1 MPRLVRCFLNYR
13 NTVTSS
19 SGPGYGAQVPGHH
32 QEQLMQTLIVKNTPM
47 LIVLKIERPPCTLT
61 LPALDAWD
69 GSGLFDIGQQTTAC
83 SF

>member
-19 SGPGYGAQVPGHH
+19 SGPGYGAQVPGHR
-32 QEQLMQTLIVKNTPM
+32 QEQLMQTLIVKNVPM
-47 LIVLKIERPPCTLT
+47 LNVLKFERATLHPH
-61 LPALDAWD
+61 PALDAWD